1 MKTFQKFREIN
12 EGITSTSDYKLDK
25 SGRKYPAHRVT
36 LGLKTDLNVNNTDA
50 NTDVDV
56 TESYNPNFPKDPP
69 FVLVLKREAIRYYP
83 NNTKVALY
91 YNAKLDK
98 HFSVPY
104 GPEIAPASIQSE
116 ETEDQSILD
125 ESVLD
130 TLHKI
135 TKDKAA
141 QRVKFENGKTR
152 KIDHFTASAVIGLHD
167 ALSNENKVKLHQ
179 MVNKSPE
186 HLMKAVE
193 LAMKH
198 VK

>member
-36 LGLKTDLNVNNTDA
+36 LGSKTDPNANNTDA

-141 QRVKFENGKTR
+141 QSVKFENGKTR